1 MTLCIF
7 VASITLTLNSG
18 IAIAG
23 HCRQITPWRRGKG
36 WLWLRPHRAYRAY
49 PVQERVANSAAFG
62 CVAVRTVPCRCLT
75 KVIFSISVAGLE
87 MSSSKFLSFHSMS
100 ELVQQEYKRL
110 TGQDSSTLEGPLSED
125 ALANLKLYKYS
136 SVDKSFTSRYI
147 LKHYVR

>member
-1 MTLCIF
+1 
-7 VASITLTLNSG
+7 
-18 IAIAG
+18 
-23 HCRQITPWRRGKG
+23 
-36 WLWLRPHRAYRAY
+36 LRTVR
-49 PVQERVANSAAFG
+49 AFG

-87 MSSSKFLSFHSMS
+87 MSSSKFLSIHSMS

-136 SVDKSFTSRYI
+136 SVDKSFTSRYV